1 MEILSCKDLNY
12 IYGAGTPFVTQALKN
27 VSFDVQAGEI
37 IGIIGHTGSGKST
50 LIEHLNGLLKPE
62 SGTVY
67 LKDADIWADKS
78 KIKSVRFSVGLCFQY
93 PEYQIFEN
101 DVFSEIAFGPKKMGL
116 DAPQIKE
123 RVLESMDFLGLDRAL
138 ADKSPFDLSGGQ
150 KRRVAIAS
158 IVAMR
163 PEVLV
168 LDEPTAGL
176 DPCGRDQVL
185 QLIRDYQQK
194 TGRTVLVVSHSMED
208 VAKLASRVLV
218 MYGGEVAMYGTVAE
232 VYAQVDKLRAM
243 GLNVPEVTAVF
254 AKLHAMG
261 VPCRTDIYTLESA
274 AAEVRRLMKG
284 EKTHDQ

>member
-1 MEILSCKDLNY
+1 MEILSCKNLKY
-12 IYGAGTPFVTQALKN
+12 IYGAGTPFVTEALKG
-27 VSFDVQAGEI
+27 VSFDVLQGEV

-67 LKDADIWADKS
+67 LKDVDIWADKS
-78 KIKSVRFSVGLCFQY
+78 KIKNVRFSVGLCFQY
-93 PEYQIFEN
+93 PEYQIFES
-101 DVFSEIAFGPKKMGL
+101 DVFNEIAFGPKKMGL
-116 DAPQIKE
+116 DASAVRE
-123 RVLESMDFLGLDRAL
+123 RVFESMDFLGLDRAL
-138 ADKSPFDLSGGQ
+138 AEKSPFDLSGGQ

-176 DPCGRDQVL
+176 DPRGRDQVL
-185 QLIRDYQQK
+185 QLIRDYQKK
-194 TGRTVLVVSHSMED
+194 TERTVVLVSHSMED

-232 VYAQVDKLRAM
+232 VYSQVDKLRSM

-254 AKLHAMG
+254 AKLRARG
-261 VPCRTDIYTLESA
+261 VQCRTDIYTLDSA
-274 AAEVRRLMKG
+274 VAEIHRLMKG
-284 EKTHDQ
+284 EMYS

>member
-67 LKDADIWADKS
+67 LKDEDIWADKS

-138 ADKSPFDLSGGQ
+138 ADKSPFDLSGG
-150 KRRVAIAS
+150 
-158 IVAMR
+158 
-163 PEVLV
+163 
-168 LDEPTAGL
+168 L
-176 DPCGRDQVL
+176 DPRGRDQVL